1 MNGLEQYV
9 FWNDFI
15 CCNIRIGIFV
25 PMILQLFHLT
35 AFPMAGV
42 LSGMGSLGSESQTV
56 HASLWTVKVRTENLG
71 AKIFGQRLVRY
82 GWYFCCSISLVVS
95 FPYLKNSLPL
105 LDPSKIHPQIPWCFL
120 VPHQGLPRS
129 IPAVRGMY
137 DRYPL
142 GWPGGSPAPNL
153 VAWID

>member
-1 MNGLEQYV
+1 MFLKRVYITSELV
-9 FWNDFI
+9 F
-15 CCNIRIGIFV
+15 FV
-25 PMILQLFHLT
+25 PMILQLFHWI

-71 AKIFGQRLVRY
+71 AKIIGQRLVRY
-82 GWYFCCSISLVVS
+82 CWYFYCSMSLLVS
-95 FPYLKNSLPL
+95 FPYPYCKKFTSNTGPKQNPSTNSLV
-105 LDPSKIHPQIPWCFL
+105 FF
-120 VPHQGLPRS
+120 VPHQGLPCS